1 MQLIFRLIP
10 LSLAASYAT
19 HEETGPI
26 GVYLQS
32 SRTAK
37 ADFTKFLPTI
47 PRLEFF
53 LGNMIKAIYELEN
66 ETYMLD
72 PIDIIYFE
80 DFIKPNTTYNKINFR
95 PFFVNC
101 TKVQGNDIAI
111 KEWQQKRN
119 CGQGAKK
126 YLRYLFTLAKVDMAK
141 KIHRVFPS
149 IVSSLG
155 KCFLLNSF
163 PHFFTN
169 SERKKGKL

>member
-1 MQLIFRLIP
+1 MFFFTLRLQRGSIEYIITNNFSPASKNQLLNIRII
-10 LSLAASYAT
+10 SCT
-19 HEETGPI
+19 HNYYHLHHKLFF
-26 GVYLQS
+26 V
-32 SRTAK
+32 
-37 ADFTKFLPTI
+37 DFLLLWRIQYQNRWK
-47 PRLEFF
+47 
-53 LGNMIKAIYELEN
+53 
-66 ETYMLD
+66 
-72 PIDIIYFE
+72 IISGLFS
-80 DFIKPNTTYNKINFR
+80 
-95 PFFVNC
+95 VNC
-101 TKVQGNDIAI
+101 TKVLGNDIAI

-169 SERKKGKL
+169 SEHKKGKL